1 MANMRTKKFI
11 KFLERERLKD
21 VLYERLKWQKSH
33 EEINQLF
40 DEFGKL
46 KIVWWMPSV
55 AESARG
61 KKFSQGQVIVVLLLT
76 GAVACSLYERY
87 RILGLLSLSFLSGY
101 VLHSFLHFAKRI
113 DRYTEIYH
121 EVKVMLSQTSGSNYQ
136 NGYMQSISG
145 MVNCAEFE
153 YHVEYL
159 VSMKRG
165 EFEKYKKDV
174 EKEYK
179 DAFFE
184 KKVAKEFLSYVESIR
199 NGSNKNF
206 KDDIAELRYSHELKE
221 DLREWKAYNNFFT
234 FTKSL
239 LWKVVPQE
247 GNKEKMIDIVYSR
260 LKALKGS
267 DTLEEC
273 LRKTCLLHY
282 TGDIENLSK
291 VIKKFFLKSHTDKSS
306 HKKSREIFEKE
317 NSIYKALSTII
328 EIYEKYYF
336 GAVFCD
342 LKEFLGWKLE
352 DITEKSVAEHVLSM
366 EQPLTSG
373 CELTLIAYNE
383 HKKSTRGIK
392 DKILENFRRLI
403 EVQNELLNDDKN
415 EELKKEK
422 KDIEDKQKDLSEK
435 LKSQLKELR
444 VSYKY
449 LKKHFSEEI
458 ERCKKTINSSEDKFI
473 KYKNTKRIKNL
484 KIKLE
489 MYEREEENM
498 ENFLFK
504 VEETEGKILLK
515 EVRNHKLEIGGCALA
530 AIAAGSV
537 GIAVKLPAIAL
548 PLFFV
553 LPFIKGFYDDYKKSN
568 EERKERKSKETEH
581 DYMIAY
587 QDLCNGYDK
596 LMEKGT
602 TFGNFLVSVGIR
614 HKENE
619 KELKEKAESLKGKFK
634 TQNETKVNVEEY
646 LKDEKEKAKFLKKE
660 AKEVAIRLEKAI
672 ESLNKEKVRNEM
684 AEARVKA
691 LDLVY
696 IKAYEFKIPMKKIIQ
711 NQDIRELLT
720 QQYAFLVLNTDY
732 AEKFKGICNEYRNLK
747 EELKSKQLRLN
758 NEQEKYVFDKEEK
771 KHVMGKLAK
780 LNDEIDRLSK
790 NFVQREHK
798 ENESAEEFDDEAIN
812 ELRFHVIAG
821 TKQARKATEQERK
834 ALIEEKNAVEEI
846 VMQLQR
852 SDSVQ
857 TPSSAFSSVSHES
870 VAGPS
875 WRI

>member
-1 MANMRTKKFI
+1 MRTKEFI
-11 KFLERERLKD
+11 KFLERERLKS
-21 VLYERLKWQKSH
+21 VLYERLKRQESKSH
-33 EEINQLF
+33 GEINRLF

-61 KKFSQGQVIVVLLLT
+61 KKFSQGQVVVVLLLT

-136 NGYMQSISG
+136 NGYMQSIAG

-260 LKALKGS
+260 LKDLKGS

-282 TGDIENLSK
+282 TDDIENLSK

-317 NSIYKALSTII
+317 NSIYKVLSTII

-336 GAVFCD
+336 GAVFCN

-530 AIAAGSV
+530 VIVTGSV
-537 GIAVKLPAIAL
+537 AVKLPVIAL
-548 PLFFV
+548 PLVFV

-646 LKDEKEKAKFLKKE
+646 LKDEKGKAKFLKKE
-660 AKEVAIRLEKAI
+660 VKEVAIRLEKAKQ
-672 ESLNKEKVRNEM
+672 SLNKEKVRNEM
-684 AEARVKA
+684 AQARVKA
-691 LDLVY
+691 LDLLY
-696 IKAYEFKIPMKKIIQ
+696 DEAEELNIPRKQITQ
-711 NQDIRELLT
+711 NQDMKKFLT
-720 QQYAFLVLNTDY
+720 QQYTFLVLNKDY
-732 AEKFKGICNEYRNLK
+732 KEKFKGICSEYRSLE
-747 EELKSKQLRLN
+747 EELKSKQLRL
-758 NEQEKYVFDKEEK
+758 QEKYVFDKEEK
-771 KHVMGKLAK
+771 KHVMGKLAE
-780 LNDEIDRLSK
+780 LNDEVDRLSK

-798 ENESAEEFDDEAIN
+798 ENEPARKFDDEAIN
-812 ELRFHVIAG
+812 ELRFHVIAE

-834 ALIEEKNAVEEI
+834 ALIEEKNAVEEV
-846 VMQLQR
+846 VMQLQM

-857 TPSSAFSSVSHES
+857 MQLPSSAFSSVAHEP